1 MTRRIFSVLALGG
14 LVLVSPA
21 AAHEGQGPHGGM
33 QVDAGDKHVELVVEG
48 PKLAVYVTDAKHA
61 ALALAGASGR
71 AIVQD
76 GGRTATVAL
85 APAEGDR
92 LVGTADAPLG
102 KGARVVTS
110 LTIAGQP
117 VQARFVVR

>member
-1 MTRRIFSVLALGG
+1 MRKLLPLAIVSG
-14 LVLVSPA
+14 LLLAAPA
-21 AAHEGQGPHGGM
+21 VAHEGNGPHGGI

-61 ALALAGASGR
+61 ALALAGATGR

-92 LVGTADAPLG
+92 LVGTAEAPVG

-110 LTIAGQP
+110 LTIAGEP
-117 VQARFVVR
+117 VQARFVVQ

>member
-1 MTRRIFSVLALGG
+1 MRKFLPIAILGG
-14 LVLVSPA
+14 LLLAAPA
-21 AAHEGQGPHGGM
+21 VAHEGKGPNGGI
-33 QVDAGDKHVELVVEG
+33 QVDAGDKHVELIVEG
-48 PKLAVYVTDAKHA
+48 PKLAVYVTDAKDG
-61 ALALAGASGR
+61 ALPLAGATGR

-76 GGRTATVAL
+76 GGRTATVTL

-92 LVGTADAPLG
+92 LVGTAEVPIA

-110 LTIAGQP
+110 LTIAGEP

>member
-1 MTRRIFSVLALGG
+1 MRKFLPIAILGG
-14 LVLVSPA
+14 LLLAAPA
-21 AAHEGQGPHGGM
+21 VAHEGKGPHGGI

-92 LVGTADAPLG
+92 LVGTAEAPVG

-110 LTIAGQP
+110 LTIAGEP
-117 VQARFVVR
+117 VQARFVVQ